1 MPFEFIKGEMEGIFL
16 IRSTIFKD
24 IRGHFRELFHQRE
37 FKELLSDIGF
47 VQDNLSYSI
56 RGVIR
61 GLHYQLRYPQAKLVY
76 VIKGEI
82 FDVAVDI
89 RRGSPTFLRW
99 EGHLLRDSST
109 DGIFIPEGFAHGFC
123 VISEYALIMYK
134 CTGFYRPEDEYG
146 ISWKDPD
153 LSIPWPVSDPIL
165 SEKDRYLPFLRD
177 INEEELPIYRSF
189 KNR

>member
-1 MPFEFIKGEMEGIFL
+1 MPFEFIKGEMEDIFL

-37 FKELLSDIGF
+37 FKELISDIGF

-76 VIKGEI
+76 IIKGKI

-99 EGHLLRDSST
+99 ESHLLRDSST

-123 VISEYALIMYK
+123 VLSEYALIMYK
-134 CTGFYRPEDEYG
+134 CTEFYHPEDEYG

-153 LSIPWPVSDPIL
+153 LSIPWPISDPIL

-177 INEEELPIYRSF
+177 INEEELPIYRGF
-189 KNR
+189 KNI